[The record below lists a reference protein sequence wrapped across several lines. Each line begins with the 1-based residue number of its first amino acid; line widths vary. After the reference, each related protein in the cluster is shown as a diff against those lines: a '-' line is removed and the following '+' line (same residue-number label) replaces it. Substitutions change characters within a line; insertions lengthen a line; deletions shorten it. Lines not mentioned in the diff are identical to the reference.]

1 MIRMEHAQ
9 LRHYSRHV
17 YYDPDAREY
26 IALCTEF
33 PHLSAFGATA
43 ADALAELE
51 VALEGAIEVHVE
63 EGWPLPAPVEPPEP
77 VGLPSGRFVARL
89 PRSLHA
95 QLVASAQREGVSLNA
110 LVVSLL
116 SAGVAGG
123 ANVAALREGLSEA
136 VEEIREVLRAGRLP
150 PTVVARRSTVAVVGR
165 SGGRRP
171 SWVIMGPDPELD
183 ADEWYGD
190 TSSMPPVRRQTARIE
205 G

>member
-1 MIRMEHAQ
+1 MEHAP
-9 LRHYSRHV
+9 LPYYSRHV

-26 IALCTEF
+26 VALCTEF

-51 VALEGAIEVHVE
+51 VALAGAIEVHVD

-95 QLVASAQREGVSLNA
+95 RLVTTAEREGVSLNT

-116 SAGVAGG
+116 AAGVARGSSVD
-123 ANVAALREGLSEA
+123 VARKAA
-136 VEEIREVLRAGRLP
+136 AG
-150 PTVVARRSTVAVVGR
+150 TAQEVARRPIA
-165 SGGRRP
+165 
-171 SWVIMGPDPELD
+171 
-183 ADEWYGD
+183 
-190 TSSMPPVRRQTARIE
+190 SSSA
-205 G
+205 

>member
-1 MIRMEHAQ
+1 MEHAQ
-9 LRHYSRHV
+9 LIHYSRHV
-17 YYDPDAREY
+17 YYDSDAREY
-26 IALCTEF
+26 VALCTEF

-51 VALEGAIEVHVE
+51 VALEGAIEVHVD

-123 ANVAALREGLSEA
+123 ANAAAQRGAISEV
-136 VEEIREVLRAGRLP
+136 VEEIREMLRPAIEP
-150 PTVVARRSTVAVVGR
+150 PTDVARRTTVAVVSR
-165 SGGRRP
+165 SSRRRP
-171 SWVIMGPDPELD
+171 SWTVVGPDPELD

-190 TSSMPPVRRQTARIE
+190 TSSMSPVQRQTARIE

>member
-1 MIRMEHAQ
+1 MEHAQ
-9 LRHYSRHV
+9 LLHYSRHV

-26 IALCTEF
+26 VALSTEF

-51 VALEGAIEVHVE
+51 VALEGAIEVHVD

-95 QLVASAQREGVSLNA
+95 QLVASAQRDGVSLNT

-123 ANVAALREGLSEA
+123 ANVAALREGLSEV
-136 VEEIREVLRAGRLP
+136 VEEIREMLRPALLP
-150 PTVVARRSTVAVVGR
+150 PTVVARHSTVAVVGR
-165 SGGRRP
+165 SSGRRP
-171 SWVIMGPDPELD
+171 SWAVMGPDPELD